1 MDNITVSVIIPTY
14 NRASLIGRAIKS
26 VLNQTYQKFEIII
39 VDDGSTDKTEE
50 IIKSFK
56 DERVRYIRNEKNK
69 GASAARNIGIRF
81 ARGGYI
87 AFQDSDDEW
96 LPEKLE
102 KQMKVFEITAEKV
115 GVVYSGFW
123 RIKNNKK
130 IYIPSNKITKKE
142 GYIHK
147 EILRENFVTTQVV
160 IIKKKCF
167 KKAGM
172 FDERLPR
179 LQDWELWIR
188 ISKFYEFKYIDEP
201 LVISYHT
208 PDCISENKNA
218 LIKAFELI
226 LKKHFLE
233 IRRNRKL
240 LAYHQYV
247 IGNLLCRIGKMAQ
260 GRRYLLGALKSY
272 PLKIKCL
279 IVAFASLFGESV
291 YVNIVRLKSRFN
303 L

>member
-1 MDNITVSVIIPTY
+1 MPTVSVVIPTY
-14 NRASLIGRAIKS
+14 NRAHLVGRAIKS

-50 IIKSFK
+50 IIKTFK

-69 GASAARNIGIRF
+69 GASAARNIGIKV
-81 ARGGYI
+81 ARGEYI

-102 KQMKVFEITAEKV
+102 KQMKVFEITPEKV
-115 GVVYSGFW
+115 GVVYTGFW
-123 RIKNNKK
+123 RVKNNKK
-130 IYIPSNKITKKE
+130 IYTPSNKITKKE

-147 EILRENFVTTQVV
+147 EIIRNNFVTTQAV

-167 KKAGM
+167 KKVGM

-188 ISKFYEFKYIDEP
+188 ISKFYEFKCVDEP

-208 PDCISENKNA
+208 PNCISENKDA
-218 LIKAFELI
+218 HIKAFELI
-226 LKKHFLE
+226 LEKHFLE

-240 LAYHQYV
+240 LAHYQYL
-247 IGNLLCRIGKMAQ
+247 IGNLLCRIGNMAQ
-260 GRRYLLGALKSY
+260 GRSYLFGAIKSY
-272 PLKIKCL
+272 PLNIKCL
-279 IVAFASLFGESV
+279 IVTFVSLLGKSA
-291 YVNIVRLKSRFN
+291 YANIVNWRANKYF
-303 L
+303 